1 MRSGCATACGR
12 RGITRILSGC
22 AARDRRSTGCGSGRC
37 WNAPRRSGCSRRW
50 PARSPCK
57 AWSCRILEVSQS
69 APLSFPARC
78 SVTIAFHS
86 TRTSMHMNWADYL
99 ILAIIAISALISL
112 VRGFVRE
119 VISIVTWIAAFW
131 LAIVFARPFAGVL
144 ARYIDSP
151 LLQLITAFALIFVAT
166 LLAGAII
173 GYLAGQLVGKTGL
186 TGTDRAVGMLFG
198 AGRGL
203 ILVALLILALG
214 LTRLPQEQWWRQSL
228 VIGQLQ
234 PWVCEVAASEWMR
247 GLTVYAP
254 VSPQGVPMAV
264 GRSAA
269 DYWSDFCDSAG
280 DQ

>member
-1 MRSGCATACGR
+1 
-12 RGITRILSGC
+12 
-22 AARDRRSTGCGSGRC
+22 
-37 WNAPRRSGCSRRW
+37 
-50 PARSPCK
+50 
-57 AWSCRILEVSQS
+57 
-69 APLSFPARC
+69 
-78 SVTIAFHS
+78 
-86 TRTSMHMNWADYL
+86 MHMNWADYL

-186 TGTDRAVGMLFG
+186 TGTDRAVCMLFG

-254 VSPQGVPMAV
+254 VSQQGVPMAV